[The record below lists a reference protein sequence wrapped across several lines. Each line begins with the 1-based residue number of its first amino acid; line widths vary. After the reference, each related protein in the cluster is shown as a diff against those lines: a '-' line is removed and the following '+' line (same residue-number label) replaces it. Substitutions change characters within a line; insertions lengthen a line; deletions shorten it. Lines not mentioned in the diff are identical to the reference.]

1 MRKITV
7 RQIRDSRIIDLAVKG
22 TPVLEIARQ
31 TGAAKSTVD
40 RTLNKSVN
48 QEKLRDCL
56 DTMNARVNSEL
67 PFMLTLALSAV
78 KSTFEADRFC
88 STSDKLKA
96 AKIVIDL
103 AVELNKIT
111 SRNHPLPYSENRA

>member
-1 MRKITV
+1 MEKVTV
-7 RQIRDSRIIDLAVKG
+7 RQLRDSRIIDLAVKG
-22 TPVLEIARQ
+22 TPVFEIARQ
-31 TGAAKSTVD
+31 VGAAKSTVD
-40 RTLNKSVN
+40 RTLNNSVN
-48 QEKLRDCL
+48 QEKLKECL
-56 DTMNARVNSEL
+56 DQMNARVNSEL

-103 AVELNKIT
+103 AVELNRIT
-111 SRNHPLPYSENRA
+111 SRNQPLPCTDM